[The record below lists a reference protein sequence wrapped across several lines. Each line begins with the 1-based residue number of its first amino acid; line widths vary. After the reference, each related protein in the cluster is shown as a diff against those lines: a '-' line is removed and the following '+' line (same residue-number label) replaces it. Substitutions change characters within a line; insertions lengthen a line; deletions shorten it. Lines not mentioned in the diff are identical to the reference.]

1 MQSSASSNHSPSS
14 PGAGSLSTAKTS
26 TKLQQPSKTTSIK
39 TKSSSI
45 TVPLSSLHNGTGSGG
60 VRDLQTSLEIEEI
73 SKKISEHADALY
85 RTWKSHG
92 IAPTEIFDIYTAEA
106 AAATGAITED
116 VKSTEGLH
124 KLVNSFVIKD
134 KEQRGVK
141 TTNNL
146 GGGSGVKSQTQ
157 KKARSPSPSR
167 QSAAI
172 NNTTLKGTISS
183 SLDKS
188 VAGGGGDNKKSSPS
202 FSATSGSVA
211 STKHNA
217 SSLKSS
223 TTPSSSSSA
232 SYLLNNKA
240 NRLGSDSHLE
250 MDYTKPHIT
259 AATTGT
265 TKLKT
270 QKQAATSLNDATKLA
285 TTPSKSLDLNFDIS
299 LDLNL
304 DIPALTLQQTEN
316 LLKIKELLQQE
327 SSGKGPTHTT
337 TTTTTTVTK
346 IPSVIIEK
354 SPSASTKLKEVKVK
368 KSPIVESNTKKHAL
382 NSTSGASLLGTN
394 MKVNETPVLTKSQGK
409 PAVVGSS
416 SMLADTTSQ
425 IAMKKIGQKTKAT
438 PRLNNS
444 TDATSLDTLDNSNT
458 QQTPHMML
466 NQTSSIGVI
475 DKSNRKSDK
484 NRDTSPSGSGSGSN
498 SSSTTKKRN
507 LSASTAINVSG
518 LNCPITITNGSDTI
532 DAINAI
538 DNRSAEKLVLSKLS
552 TSSSSS
558 SKTAEEGEHQ
568 QLNVKQIAEPLD
580 ANATADSSPKLQ
592 QKSITKSAKP
602 TKNVKEKSK
611 ESTVNAIKLKVP
623 KDDLNVS
630 TRKSPE
636 ILAATEIAAAEPS
649 NMEVARSNGTSMLT
663 PTKLKSTRPLTNG
676 QEKSGN

>member
-14 PGAGSLSTAKTS
+14 PGAGSLSAAKTS

-141 TTNNL
+141 TTNKL

-188 VAGGGGDNKKSSPS
+188 VAAGGGGDNKKSSPS

-211 STKHNA
+211 CTKHNA

-223 TTPSSSSSA
+223 TTPSSSSA

-285 TTPSKSLDLNFDIS
+285 ATPSKSLDLNFDIS

-327 SSGKGPTHTT
+327 SSAKGPIPTT

-368 KSPIVESNTKKHAL
+368 KSPIVESNTKKLAL

-409 PAVVGSS
+409 PAVGSS

-444 TDATSLDTLDNSNT
+444 TDATSLDTLDNSNA

-484 NRDTSPSGSGSGSN
+484 NRDTSPSSGS

-518 LNCPITITNGSDTI
+518 LNSPITITNGSDTI

-538 DNRSAEKLVLSKLS
+538 DNRSSEKLVLSKLS

-568 QLNVKQIAEPLD
+568 QLYVKQIAEPLD

>member
-60 VRDLQTSLEIEEI
+60 VRDSQTSLEIEEI

-141 TTNNL
+141 TTNKL

-188 VAGGGGDNKKSSPS
+188 VAGGGDNKKSSPS

-259 AATTGT
+259 AAITGT

-327 SSGKGPTHTT
+327 SSGKGPTSTT

-368 KSPIVESNTKKHAL
+368 KSPIVESNTKKLAL
-382 NSTSGASLLGTN
+382 NSTSGASLLGAN

-409 PAVVGSS
+409 PAVGSS

-484 NRDTSPSGSGSGSN
+484 NRDTSPS

-518 LNCPITITNGSDTI
+518 LNSPITITNGSDTI

-552 TSSSSS
+552 TSSSS

>member
-45 TVPLSSLHNGTGSGG
+45 TVPLSSLHNGAGSGG

-141 TTNNL
+141 TTNKL

-188 VAGGGGDNKKSSPS
+188 VAGGGGGDNKKSSPS

-223 TTPSSSSSA
+223 TTPSSSA

-327 SSGKGPTHTT
+327 SSAKGPTPTTT

-368 KSPIVESNTKKHAL
+368 KSPIVESNTKKLAL
-382 NSTSGASLLGTN
+382 NSTSGASLLGAN
-394 MKVNETPVLTKSQGK
+394 IKVNETPVLTKSQGK
-409 PAVVGSS
+409 PAVGSS

-466 NQTSSIGVI
+466 NQIASIGVI
-475 DKSNRKSDK
+475 DKSNRMSDK
-484 NRDTSPSGSGSGSN
+484 NRDTSPSGSGSS

-518 LNCPITITNGSDTI
+518 LNSPITITNGSDTI
-532 DAINAI
+532 DAINTI

-580 ANATADSSPKLQ
+580 ANATADSSQKLQ
-592 QKSITKSAKP
+592 QKSITTKSAKP

>member
-14 PGAGSLSTAKTS
+14 PGAGSLSAAKTS

-45 TVPLSSLHNGTGSGG
+45 TVPLGSLHNGTGSGG

-141 TTNNL
+141 TTNKL

-188 VAGGGGDNKKSSPS
+188 VAGGGGGDNKKSSPS
-202 FSATSGSVA
+202 FSATSGYVA

-223 TTPSSSSSA
+223 TTPSSSSA

-285 TTPSKSLDLNFDIS
+285 TTPSKPLDLNFDIS

-327 SSGKGPTHTT
+327 SSGKGPTPTT

-368 KSPIVESNTKKHAL
+368 KSPIVESNTKKLSL

-409 PAVVGSS
+409 PAVGSS

-484 NRDTSPSGSGSGSN
+484 NRDTSPS

-518 LNCPITITNGSDTI
+518 LNSPITITNGSDTI

-538 DNRSAEKLVLSKLS
+538 DNRSAEKLVLSNLS

-611 ESTVNAIKLKVP
+611 ETAVNAIKLKVP

-636 ILAATEIAAAEPS
+636 ILAATDIAAAEPS